1 MLHASLGNPLDV
13 FKNPLDRPET
23 LHQGNGGFFA
33 DARDSGDIIRFVPR
47 QTEHVYDERGSDTEF
62 ILHRLFIEQFPV
74 IPALSGPVHF
84 HIGGDQLHE
93 VLVARHEICLDSL
106 RLGPARQSPHHVIG
120 FVPRKLDAWDV
131 ESPDN
136 LFQEIDLAGKVFRH
150 LFTGRLVWLVHD
162 MAEGRLLRV
171 EHDGDMIRLF
181 IQDLHER
188 VHEAEDGTR
197 VLTPGIDERA
207 AYEREVSAI
216 SQRHAVEQEQALAC
230 LRGLISFA
238 AH

>member
-1 MLHASLGNPLDV
+1 M
-13 FKNPLDRPET
+13 
-23 LHQGNGGFFA
+23 
-33 DARDSGDIIRFVPR
+33 
-47 QTEHVYDERGSDTEF
+47 
-62 ILHRLFIEQFPV
+62 
-74 IPALSGPVHF
+74 
-84 HIGGDQLHE
+84 
-93 VLVARHEICLDSL
+93 
-106 RLGPARQSPHHVIG
+106 
-120 FVPRKLDAWDV
+120 
-131 ESPDN
+131 
-136 LFQEIDLAGKVFRH
+136 AGKVFRH

-197 VLTPGIDERA
+197 VLTPGIDERVA
-207 AYEREVSAI
+207 DEREVSTI